1 MQEAAVP
8 VHDRQSMS
16 AAASETRPIAA
27 GPFELA
33 GGWPLSV
40 AIYVAFAAAVFAVQG
55 AEPLLGADH
64 ISYIQL
70 TDSIL
75 RACPDGDYWRELT
88 SVRTLGVALAYLHG
102 STGSH
107 VLSMKV
113 VLAIFSL
120 PFLLAAELLFRLFA
134 TRWVARLFALL
145 CAFAVSFGVASW
157 GITDSTALLARTL
170 VAPVILF
177 ATWIWFRFDG
187 NPRKYL
193 AFPVL
198 VAGSLLHLSA
208 FYMAGVL
215 VLAETID
222 WVALRRLRVDWRL
235 AWFAGS
241 LVTAAALLFL
251 LEVGGPSSKVI
262 GIQVPEIARA
272 LGVQME
278 NIDKTGHIGCDAR
291 RRPSAGAEPKPIAQ
305 TRVVR
310 WGRIAGVRA
319 AALVPPAASGAAAPP
334 ATAAEA
340 WKIELALRP
349 WRNMPLP
356 AVNLANMLSSSALIL
371 LLAAGGVVASFR
383 AGFTRHDR
391 MMLALLVSV
400 PLLAF
405 GPQTALWILRSHT
418 SVQPVNLEE
427 VRAVGLVMIPA
438 LYFILRLFQRALA
451 HGGLRARYEGAAI
464 VVAVLALPLAMKAMP
479 TWAREGALKV
489 MAAVGMVDTSSE
501 TSASNARAALG
512 LSARGAPL
520 YYSTEGVRRWLQ
532 ANTKWGDRI
541 LTDRDD
547 LLLLHERNVLG
558 PRQVG
563 AATYYATSG
572 DTDVFQETS
581 RAIASRDLPAL
592 LDIARR
598 QKAAYVVVPWPVPG
612 ALFSDGEFSVVVPP
626 GARP

>member
-1 MQEAAVP
+1 
-8 VHDRQSMS
+8 MS
-16 AAASETRPIAA
+16 AAASGTSPI
-27 GPFELA
+27 GIGRLEVA
-33 GGWPLSV
+33 GGWPLSI
-40 AIYVAFAAAVFAVQG
+40 AIYALFTGAVFLAHG
-55 AEPLLGADH
+55 PEPLLGSDH

-70 TDSIL
+70 TDTIL

-88 SVRTLGVALAYLHG
+88 SVRTLGVGLAYLHG

-145 CAFAVSFGVASW
+145 SAFAVSFGVASW

-177 ATWIWFRFDG
+177 ATWIWFRHDG
-187 NPRKYL
+187 NLRKYI

-215 VLAETID
+215 VLAELID
-222 WVALRRLRVDWRL
+222 WVALRRLRLDWRL
-235 AWFAGS
+235 PWFATS
-241 LVTAAALLFL
+241 IVASAALLFL

-272 LGVQME
+272 IGLQME
-278 NIDKTGHIGCDAR
+278 NIDKTGHIGCDPR
-291 RRPSAGAEPKPIAQ
+291 RRASAGASPAVVAQ
-305 TRVVR
+305 PRLAMR
-310 WGRIAGVRA
+310 GRLAGVRPVS
-319 AALVPPAASGAAAPP
+319 LVPPAAAGSATPP

-371 LLAAGGVVASFR
+371 LLAAGGVAASWR

-391 MMLALLVSV
+391 MMVTLLAAV

-405 GPQTALWILRSHT
+405 GPQTALWFLRT
-418 SVQPVNLEE
+418 YTGVLPVNLEE
-427 VRAVGLVMIPA
+427 IRAISLIMIPA

-451 HGGLRARYEGAAI
+451 HGGRQARYGGAAI
-464 VVAVLALPLAMKAMP
+464 VFAVLALPLMMKAMP
-479 TWAREGALKV
+479 TWAREGVLRT
-489 MAAVGMVDTSSE
+489 MAAVGMFDTSSE

-520 YYSTEGVRRWLQ
+520 YYSTHGVRGWLQ

-547 LLLLHERNVLG
+547 LLLLHERNVIG

-563 AATYYATSG
+563 ASTYYATSG
-572 DTDVFQETS
+572 DTDVFRETS
-581 RAIASRDLPAL
+581 RAIAGRDLDAL
-592 LDIARR
+592 LAIARR
-598 QKAAYVVVPWPVPG
+598 QKAAYVVVPWRVAG
-612 ALFSDGEFSVVVPP
+612 ARFSDGEFSVVVPP
-626 GARP
+626 GA